1 MDIEQTFAAAV
12 INARGFAKIASTAGI
27 PQRTC
32 DQVACALA
40 DLWEAGRD
48 EGLTTAEI
56 QAIANRY
63 VDYDDDDEAWPR
75 QMAGNV
81 VPFRR

>member
-1 MDIEQTFAAAV
+1 
-12 INARGFAKIASTAGI
+12 
-27 PQRTC
+27 
-32 DQVACALA
+32 LA

-75 QMAGNV
+75 QMASNV